1 MLVRY
6 LGDIGEDEI
15 KFNEH
20 QTSFKLVERKRN
32 ITTLINKFIIPFKI

>member
-15 KFNEH
+15 KFEH

-32 ITTLINKFIIPFKI
+32 ITILINKFIIFF